1 MSTVDEQREEN
12 NETTTKEL
20 DDLEKFLKEQGIQ
33 LGNGTSG
40 SSANGGVCGRNIE
53 QPKSGLSSS
62 VYE

>member
-12 NETTTKEL
+12 NETTNKEL

-40 SSANGGVCGRNIE
+40 SSANGGVYGRNIE
-53 QPKSGLSSS
+53 
-62 VYE
+62 